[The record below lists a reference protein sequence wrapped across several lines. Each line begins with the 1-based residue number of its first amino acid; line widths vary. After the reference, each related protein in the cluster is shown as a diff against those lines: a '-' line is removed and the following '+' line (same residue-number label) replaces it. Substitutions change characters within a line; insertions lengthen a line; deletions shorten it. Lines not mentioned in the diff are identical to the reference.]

1 MKKKNDILGI
11 MKKKNDILGIK
22 NDILGIMKKKNDILG
37 ISGVISPTPGG
48 GFLALGRPGGMVD
61 SSNSTSGRG
70 KIPSHPVGC
79 CLVALLS
86 FFLLYDDPADGQAG
100 MDGLSVSSETHTGA
114 ALTSFVSSAMIN
126 VLMSA
131 SAVIAGGL
139 AVDST
144 LLDFNKSPALRGCSA
159 DRLVLLLEGYHN
171 GGEHIL

>member
-1 MKKKNDILGI
+1 MGLG
-11 MKKKNDILGIK
+11 LGATPSSATTGGRRSNEDNLSI
-22 NDILGIMKKKNDILG
+22 N
-37 ISGVISPTPGG
+37 GVISPAPGG
-48 GFLALGRPGGMVD
+48 GFLTLGRPGGMVD
-61 SSNSTSGRG
+61 SNNGNSSSGRG

-79 CLVALLS
+79 CLLALLS
-86 FFLLYDDPADGQAG
+86 FFLLYEEPVEGREVIQMVSDFSQAHPG
-100 MDGLSVSSETHTGA
+100 S

-126 VLMSA
+126 VITSS

-171 GGEHIL
+171 GGEHLFQSKTD